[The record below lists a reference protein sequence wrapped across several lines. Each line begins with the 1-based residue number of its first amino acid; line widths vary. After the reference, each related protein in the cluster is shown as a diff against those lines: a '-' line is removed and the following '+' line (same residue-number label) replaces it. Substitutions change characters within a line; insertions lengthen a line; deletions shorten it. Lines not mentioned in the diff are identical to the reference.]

1 MKPTILLFSVSFLV
15 ISALQVKND
24 NIKEEKPHNITG
36 NAEKPDKEVKVGKE
50 EKEEKKDKEDKKEKE
65 DKKGKKE
72 DGKEGDKDGGDGDDD
87 DDDDDDDDEDEEE
100 KKPRRG
106 IKPVY
111 KLVKKTLK
119 KGRKKIYKT
128 LDKYMMKED
137 LDLKLMEIAK
147 IVCKRIDKRMDYI
160 SKILENVLG
169 YETS

>member
-1 MKPTILLFSVSFLV
+1 MRGKFRKSSTKSV
-15 ISALQVKND
+15 IGQND

-106 IKPVY
+106 IFLTQIDSQISWSSGT
-111 KLVKKTLK
+111 KLRPMMLITKGSKITNLKTL
-119 KGRKKIYKT
+119 GIFMT
-128 LDKYMMKED
+128 L
-137 LDLKLMEIAK
+137 
-147 IVCKRIDKRMDYI
+147 VVMD
-160 SKILENVLG
+160 
-169 YETS
+169 